1 MEEPTS
7 FSAEAVRAE
16 KAKILASVR
25 VPGDIAQA
33 TARGQY
39 AAGWQGGVDVRGYL
53 HEDGIPADSRTETY
67 AAIKLEIQNRRWAGV
82 PFYLRTGKRLSRR
95 VTEVAMV
102 FQKAPHLPFS
112 ETDTEELGQNALV
125 MRVQPD
131 EGITVR
137 FGSKVPGTSMEIRDV
152 NMDFAYGESFT
163 ETSPEAYERLL
174 LDVLIGD
181 PPLFPGRRRSS
192 CPGGSSTRSPSTGR
206 PRRPRPVQVRRLRPG
221 QRRRADGAGRAHLEA
236 ALMNID
242 LTGTTTR
249 KIQDALTQ
257 SRHLMGG
264 PAVGMVLTLIIVT
277 DESAQYDAVRAATE
291 AAREHPCRVLTVISR
306 DPRGG
311 SSRLD
316 AEIRMGETGPG
327 ETVLLRMYGPLAEHA
342 DSVVVPLLMP
352 DTPVVTWW
360 PGGKVPKVLTKDPL
374 GALAQRRVTDS
385 TRPATGSAPSPS

>member
-1 MEEPTS
+1 
-7 FSAEAVRAE
+7 
-16 KAKILASVR
+16 
-25 VPGDIAQA
+25 
-33 TARGQY
+33 
-39 AAGWQGGVDVRGYL
+39 
-53 HEDGIPADSRTETY
+53 
-67 AAIKLEIQNRRWAGV
+67 
-82 PFYLRTGKRLSRR
+82 
-95 VTEVAMV
+95 
-102 FQKAPHLPFS
+102 
-112 ETDTEELGQNALV
+112 
-125 MRVQPD
+125 
-131 EGITVR
+131 
-137 FGSKVPGTSMEIRDV
+137 
-152 NMDFAYGESFT
+152 
-163 ETSPEAYERLL
+163 
-174 LDVLIGD
+174 
-181 PPLFPGRRRSS
+181 
-192 CPGGSSTRSPSTGR
+192 
-206 PRRPRPVQVRRLRPG
+206 
-221 QRRRADGAGRAHLEA
+221 
-236 ALMNID
+236 MNID

-360 PGGKVPKVLTKDPL
+360 PGGKVPKAPAKDPL

-385 TRPATGSAPSPS
+385 YAARDRLGTLAQLAEGYRPGDTDFTWTRLTSWRSLLAAALDQHHDEIASGEVTAEPDSPSAELLAAWLSVRLGVPMARTVSEGPGITGVRLTTTSGDIVIDRPDGRVATLCRPGQPDRQVSLLRRPMAELLAEELRRLDPDEVYREAAARFAKDLAHGTAKPGVASDPVSATAEAAKTEPARRHARERRDDAAGDA